1 MVILSLELT
10 RVNPDWNI
18 FLIKCETKPYFF
30 ISMRF
35 GSSSKLLILILTK
48 WNWLIVL
55 MCYINWFNF
64 DWLVI
69 LIDLL
74 DDINLLIRWFLLIDW
89 LWLLYVEEREE
100 LKRQIVISGIT
111 TERPRNL
118 PRDGGSLFC
127 VSNKYF
133 FIIFF
138 FLFRFDFEPGRSR
151 TFSGLKKVCWATY
164 FLCQSNSRL
173 TII

>member
-1 MVILSLELT
+1 MVIISLELT

-35 GSSSKLLILILTK
+35 GSSSKFLILILTK

-133 FIIFF
+133 FIIFY
-138 FLFRFDFEPGRSR
+138 
-151 TFSGLKKVCWATY
+151 FSSSVLTLNLGVAVHSVAWRKYVE
-164 FLCQSNSRL
+164 RL
-173 TII
+173 IFCVKAILV